1 MDAQRSNLDF
11 GNFVRSPETNIG
23 GQIGMSKSIEN
34 FGKRLWSLPK
44 AFLAILSIFIVML
57 FFDTPFYS
65 GYNFFDVLNSN
76 SIYLILAMGQTI
88 VLVAGGVDLAIGGT
102 MTVAGII
109 TILLINSGVPI
120 PAAVAVAILFGA
132 VVGVIN
138 GYISV
143 YQKTEP
149 FIITLG
155 MGVILT
161 GVAQQ
166 LTDGRPIACTN
177 PNFLK
182 LANYRLFGQVPVL
195 IIVMVVVVLV
205 MHWILRNTSFGRNCY
220 AIGGDYDVAQYS
232 GIPVRRL
239 KSLTYVISG
248 VTAAIGGVMLSSWV
262 NSGNSIYGS
271 ITALYVVSALVV
283 GGTSTAGGI
292 GGAFKSV
299 IGILLLGLLS
309 NAFNMLNVD
318 SLIPY
323 LQQGLQGVIIVV
335 ILWLDSYSRK
345 RKRESV

>member
-1 MDAQRSNLDF
+1 MLN
-11 GNFVRSPETNIG
+11 TI
-23 GQIGMSKSIEN
+23 KS
-34 FGKRLWSLPK
+34 FGKRIWSLPK
-44 AFLAILSIFIVML
+44 AFLAILAIFFIML

-65 GYNFFDVLNSN
+65 SYNFLDILNSN
-76 SIYLILAMGQTI
+76 SIYLILAMGQTL

-102 MTVAGII
+102 MTVSGII

-120 PAAVAVAILFGA
+120 AVAIAIALLFGA
-132 VVGVIN
+132 IIGAID
-138 GYISV
+138 GFISV

-149 FIITLG
+149 FIVTLG
-155 MGVILT
+155 MGVVLT

-166 LTDGRPIACTN
+166 LTDAHPIACTN
-177 PNFLK
+177 PEFVK
-182 LANYRLFGQVPVL
+182 LANYRLFGQVPIMILVMAVVVL
-195 IIVMVVVVLV
+195 IIY
-205 MHWILRNTSFGRNCY
+205 WILTSTSFGRNCY

-239 KSLTYVISG
+239 KALTFVISG
-248 VTAAIGGVMLSSWV
+248 ITAALGGVMLSSWV
-262 NSGNSIYGS
+262 NTGNSIFGS

-309 NAFNMLNVD
+309 NAFNMLNID
-318 SLIPY
+318 SFIPY
-323 LQQGLQGVIIVV
+323 LQQGLQGLIIVV

-345 RKRESV
+345 LKREKV